1 MVRVTFEPSGI
12 SGEVPD
18 STTIL
23 EAALELGEEL
33 EHECGGNAS
42 CGTCNVRVETWRET
56 LSPIEEAE
64 RDVLERESLPAPFRL
79 SCQSKLLKNTV
90 VTVRKPSDE
99 LDTKDREL
107 LNILQSEF
115 PLSAEPFRTMSDK
128 LGIPEE
134 EVIQRI
140 KRLKREKIIRQIS
153 AIFDTRGLGYR
164 SSLVAARVAPEHL
177 DEAAKIF
184 NQHPGI
190 THNYKR
196 NHPFNLWFT
205 IAVPPNS
212 RLGLDRSVELL
223 GQMAGVESIRI
234 LPTLKLFKIGVDLDM
249 TGKDGVTGKTK
260 KKTWGEDDREKQD
273 KTITTKDITVIREM
287 QKDMVIVSRPF
298 DAPARAAGMTVDQ
311 LLDHANGMM
320 TRGLMRRMAA
330 VLHHRKAGFSANGMG
345 VWKVPADRL
354 EDVAQ
359 KMASFRAVS
368 HCYLRP
374 TYPDWPY
381 NVFTMV
387 HGKTMK
393 DCEEVLDKIG
403 EESGITEHAVLYS
416 TKEYKKVRMQYFTRE
431 LEEWEERY
439 AGNAV
444 PS

>member
-12 SGEVPD
+12 SGEVPEG
-18 STTIL
+18 TTLL
-23 EAALELGEEL
+23 EAALECGEEM

-64 RDVLERESLPAPFRL
+64 QEVLDRESLPPPFRL
-79 SCQSKLLKNTV
+79 SCQSRLLKDTV
-90 VTVRKPSDE
+90 VTVRKPSEDMD
-99 LDTKDREL
+99 LTDRRL
-107 LNILQSEF
+107 LNILQSDF
-115 PLSAEPFRTMSDK
+115 PLVPEPFRLMAERLEMS
-128 LGIPEE
+128 EE
-134 EVIQRI
+134 EIIQRI

-153 AIFDTRGLGYR
+153 AIFDTRGLGYH
-164 SSLVAARVAPEHL
+164 SSLVAARVAPERL
-177 DEAAKIF
+177 DEAAQVF
-184 NQHPGI
+184 NRHPGI
-190 THNYKR
+190 THNYRR
-196 NHPFNLWFT
+196 NHSFNLWFT

-212 RLGLDRSVELL
+212 KLGLERSVALL
-223 GQMAGVESIRI
+223 GEMAGVESIRI

-249 TGKDGVTGKTK
+249 TGKDGAAGKTE
-260 KKTWGEDDREKQD
+260 KKTWGENDRQKQD
-273 KTITTKDITVIREM
+273 KTVTAVDIAVIREF
-287 QKDMVIVSRPF
+287 QKDIVIIPRPF
-298 DAPARAAGMTVDQ
+298 DLPAQAAGMPIEEAIK
-311 LLDHANGMM
+311 HMKGMM
-320 TRGLMRRMAA
+320 ERGLMRRMAA

-345 VWKVPADRL
+345 VWKVPEDRL
-354 EDVAQ
+354 EEVAK

-403 EESGITEHAVLYS
+403 EESGVTDRTVLYS
-416 TKEYKKVRMQYFTRE
+416 TREYKKVRMQYFTRE
-431 LEEWEERY
+431 LQEWEEKH
-439 AGNAV
+439 AGNVV